1 MRDVLAT
8 AMFAPVAPLLAEHGE
23 RIKAAGLLHL
33 SAPATVEGVLALGH
47 LEAACL
53 DLGLKYRRRFFTSRH
68 HLPRDADAAWR
79 VEETGL
85 SIVLDVEEAT
95 RDIDNLTPSE
105 HVHIV
110 PLTTRVELGS
120 AHRRFTGSLDAVAQS
135 AALAAMLA
143 QNGRR
148 VRNLRPFLSLG
159 LWLRAALDTNMDPI
173 HTLLVNHLREEG
185 TVRVVPLPEVHNP
198 FTSSLDGLST
208 RQLKRLAKVWPTM
221 DVEERS
227 MALSEL
233 VLPCLTESELSTPRL
248 EELVWHRMLVGDCEV
263 DVVSQMESVRQ
274 AWPEDADDARL
285 FASSVLDRWLKTGV
299 LSPNA

>member
-1 MRDVLAT
+1 M
-8 AMFAPVAPLLAEHGE
+8 
-23 RIKAAGLLHL
+23 
-33 SAPATVEGVLALGH
+33 
-47 LEAACL
+47 
-53 DLGLKYRRRFFTSRH
+53 
-68 HLPRDADAAWR
+68 
-79 VEETGL
+79 
-85 SIVLDVEEAT
+85 
-95 RDIDNLTPSE
+95 
-105 HVHIV
+105 
-110 PLTTRVELGS
+110 
-120 AHRRFTGSLDAVAQS
+120 
-135 AALAAMLA
+135 
-143 QNGRR
+143 
-148 VRNLRPFLSLG
+148 
-159 LWLRAALDTNMDPI
+159 
-173 HTLLVNHLREEG
+173 NHLREEG